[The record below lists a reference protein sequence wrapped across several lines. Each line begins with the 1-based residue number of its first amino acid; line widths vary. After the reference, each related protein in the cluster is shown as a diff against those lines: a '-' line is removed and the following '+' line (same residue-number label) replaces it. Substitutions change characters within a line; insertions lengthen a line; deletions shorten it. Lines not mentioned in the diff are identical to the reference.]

1 MADQKAKKDAK
12 RIIAKNKKAYHDFF
26 IDETYECGIEL
37 FGTEVKSLREGKVNL
52 KDSFCSV
59 VKGSREHNK
68 IIIGMID
75 KNIKYAELD
84 ANALTFDFDICLPNP
99 VISRIFFFINRSFP
113 FRFFILRCVAA
124 WIFQEILFN

>member
-1 MADQKAKKDAK
+1 
-12 RIIAKNKKAYHDFF
+12 
-26 IDETYECGIEL
+26 
-37 FGTEVKSLREGKVNL
+37 
-52 KDSFCSV
+52 
-59 VKGSREHNK
+59 
-68 IIIGMID
+68 MID

-124 WIFQEILFN
+124 WIFQEILLTDILYKRTSKFLLR

>member
-1 MADQKAKKDAK
+1 MTSDTAFNRSD
-12 RIIAKNKKAYHDFF
+12 
-26 IDETYECGIEL
+26 
-37 FGTEVKSLREGKVNL
+37 
-52 KDSFCSV
+52 FCSV

-99 VISRIFFFINRSFP
+99 VISRIFFFINQIFSFP
-113 FRFFILRCVAA
+113 VFHFAVRCCVD
-124 WIFQEILFN
+124 FSGNHF

>member
-1 MADQKAKKDAK
+1 MTSDTAF
-12 RIIAKNKKAYHDFF
+12 NKSD
-26 IDETYECGIEL
+26 
-37 FGTEVKSLREGKVNL
+37 
-52 KDSFCSV
+52 FCSV

-124 WIFQEILFN
+124 WTFQEIIFS

>member
-1 MADQKAKKDAK
+1 
-12 RIIAKNKKAYHDFF
+12 
-26 IDETYECGIEL
+26 
-37 FGTEVKSLREGKVNL
+37 
-52 KDSFCSV
+52 
-59 VKGSREHNK
+59 
-68 IIIGMID
+68 MID

-124 WIFQEILFN
+124 WTFQEIIFS

>member
-1 MADQKAKKDAK
+1 MPD
-12 RIIAKNKKAYHDFF
+12 
-26 IDETYECGIEL
+26 T
-37 FGTEVKSLREGKVNL
+37 
-52 KDSFCSV
+52 SV

-124 WIFQEILFN
+124 WTFQEIIFS